1 MNKSLAM
8 AIAKAT
14 FDCCVRAQEKNRA
27 LQNINL
33 DAVVSQV
40 LVNNKA
46 NSSTAVKHWGCY
58 GLDSTQMTH
67 QFDLADN
74 RESSGQ
80 IDAWIGSNEGHLDD
94 YLGVMMEVGTDPIN
108 DLTHSPTVHVQFEGD
123 NLACSI
129 FKRGE
134 RLLLRPEVG
143 VTVVR
148 EGTFLYL
155 VPGAV

>member
-33 DAVVSQV
+33 ETVVSRV
-40 LVNNKA
+40 LADHRA

-58 GLDSTQMTH
+58 DLQGTQMTH

-80 IDAWIGSNEGHLDD
+80 IDAWIGSDEGHLDD

-108 DLTHSPTVHVQFEGD
+108 GLAHTPVVHVQFHGD
-123 NLACSI
+123 SLACSI

-134 RLLLRPEVG
+134 RLLLRPEEG
-143 VTVVR
+143 TTVVR
-148 EGTFLYL
+148 EGKFLYL
-155 VPGAV
+155 VPEAA